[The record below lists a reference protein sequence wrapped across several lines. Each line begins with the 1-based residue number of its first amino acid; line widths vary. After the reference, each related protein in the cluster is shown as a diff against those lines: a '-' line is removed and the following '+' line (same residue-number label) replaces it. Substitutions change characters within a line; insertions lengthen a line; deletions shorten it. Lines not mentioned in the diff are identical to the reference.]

1 MRARI
6 LLVDA
11 DKTLIESVSGLLAA
25 ERFEVEVAADGDT
38 GFARASSGDFD
49 LVILGT
55 TPAQRSGFSVCAE
68 LRKTGVDAS
77 ILLLSSKTLAE
88 KRVTGLRLGA
98 DDCVPRSCD
107 PSELIARVEAL
118 LRRIPK
124 ASRGPLRSLR
134 FGDVLIDFELADA
147 RKGDCPLSLSSR
159 ELRLLQYLAAHRDK
173 VVSRQE
179 LLLNVWE
186 YDAPVSSRTIDVHVG
201 WLRQKLEDDPQRP
214 KHIKTIRG
222 RGYRFDWDDPYLLRQ
237 IAVSKSL
244 TKLI

>member
-68 LRKTGVDAS
+68 LHKTGVDAS

-118 LRRIPK
+118 LRRVPK

-159 ELRLLQYLAAHRDK
+159 ELRLLQYLGPIGTR
-173 VVSRQE
+173 
-179 LLLNVWE
+179 
-186 YDAPVSSRTIDVHVG
+186 SSRDRSYCSTFGNTTRRFRRGPSTYTLDGSAKNWRTTRNGPNISRLFAAAGTGSIGTIH
-201 WLRQKLEDDPQRP
+201 
-214 KHIKTIRG
+214 TYFG
-222 RGYRFDWDDPYLLRQ
+222 R
-237 IAVSKSL
+237 
-244 TKLI
+244 